1 VIVDL
6 EMEQLVFV
14 VVAAVVMFVGI
25 VVIAVVVVVV
35 AVKLADFLAYFVGL
49 SMMHC

>member
-25 VVIAVVVVVV
+25 VVIAVVVVV

>member
-14 VVAAVVMFVGI
+14 VAVVAVVVMFV
-25 VVIAVVVVVV
+25 VIAVVVVV
-35 AVKLADFLAYFVGL
+35 AVKLADFLAYFVDL